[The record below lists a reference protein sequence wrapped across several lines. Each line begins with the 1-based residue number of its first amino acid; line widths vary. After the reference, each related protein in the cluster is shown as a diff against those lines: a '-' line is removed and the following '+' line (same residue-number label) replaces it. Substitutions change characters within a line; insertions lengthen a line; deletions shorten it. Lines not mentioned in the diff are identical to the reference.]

1 MAKYFAKSR
10 SVIWALVLCLV
21 IGLSPGQPASAAA
34 KAKNVIVLMADGTG
48 AAHTTL
54 ARWYKGAPLALDEMY
69 VSGVRTW
76 AAESLITDS
85 APAATAFATG
95 HKTSDKFIGVLPGN
109 VTMPG
114 VAKPAADLYAKP
126 VATVLE
132 GAKLMGK
139 STGLVATSN
148 IQHASPAGYSS
159 HWPDRN
165 NYNEIGEQQVYLNID
180 VVLGGGM
187 KYLLPKEQGG
197 TRDDGENLM
206 EVLKQRNYQL
216 VETRDELLK
225 VTSGKVWGMFA
236 ADDMAYDFDRKVLR
250 PNEPSLAEM
259 TQKAIELLS
268 QNKKGFFLFVEGS
281 KVDWASH
288 ANDPI
293 GVISDLLAFDEA
305 VKVALDFAKKDGNT
319 IVLAFADHGNG
330 GMSLGNKSTDKT
342 YSKLPLSALVD
353 PLKGAK
359 LTGEGLEA
367 MLGADTSEE
376 KIRSIVADYYGVTDL
391 TAEEVAAIQKAKKGQ
406 LNYVIG
412 PIISKRSIIGW
423 TTNGH
428 TGEDLFFYYYGL
440 NKPLA
445 MIENTD
451 IANICANALGFN
463 LADVDAKLFVD
474 AEKAFTAIGAKTFLD
489 KSDANNPVLVVTK
502 GAVKAELP
510 LSKNLIKINGK
521 VYQLNGI
528 VVLAPKTGKVFLP
541 QQAVELAKA
550 AGM

>member
-10 SVIWALVLCLV
+10 TVIWALVLCLV
-21 IGLSPGQPASAAA
+21 IGLSPGQPAYAAV

-48 AAHTTL
+48 SAHTTIT
-54 ARWYKGAPLALDEMY
+54 RWYKGAPLALDEMY
-69 VSGVRTW
+69 ISGVRTW
-76 AAESLITDS
+76 GAETLITDS

-139 STGLVATSN
+139 ATGLVVTSN
-148 IQHASPAGYSS
+148 IQHASPAGYSA

-165 NYNEIGEQQVYLNID
+165 NYHEIGEQQVYLNID
-180 VVLGGGM
+180 VVFGGGE
-187 KYLLPKEQGG
+187 KYLVPKEQGG
-197 TRDDGENLM
+197 VRTDGENLLD
-206 EVLKQRNYQL
+206 VLKQRNYQL
-216 VETRDELLK
+216 VKTRGEMMK
-225 VTSGKVWGMFA
+225 ITSGKAWGLFA
-236 ADDMAYDFDRKVLR
+236 PDDMAYEFDRKILH
-250 PNEPSLAEM
+250 PEQPSLAEM
-259 TQKAIELLS
+259 TKKAIELLS

-281 KVDWASH
+281 KIDWASH

-293 GVISDLLAFDEA
+293 GVISDMLAFDEA

-342 YSKLPLSALVD
+342 YSTLPVSALIG

-359 LTGEGLEA
+359 LTGEGIEK
-367 MLGADTSEE
+367 MLGASPTEE
-376 KIRSIVADYYGVTDL
+376 KIRAIVADYYGVTDL
-391 TAEEVAAIQKAKKGQ
+391 TAEEVTAVQKAKKGQ
-406 LNYVIG
+406 LNYVLG
-412 PIISKRSIIGW
+412 PIISKRSVIGW

-440 NKPLA
+440 NKP
-445 MIENTD
+445 MPIIDNTD
-451 IANICANALGFN
+451 IANICANAMGFN
-463 LADVDAKLFVD
+463 LADIDAKLFVD
-474 AEKAFTAIGAKTFLD
+474 AEKAFAAIGAKVTLD
-489 KSDANNPVLVVTK
+489 KADAANPVLVVTK
-502 GAVKAELP
+502 GVVRAELP
-510 LSKNLIKINGK
+510 LSKNIIKVNGK
-521 VYQLNGI
+521 EHQLSGI

-541 QQAVELAKA
+541 QQAVEIAKA